1 MNEANTPGDGA
12 RTEAGASRSWIGRS
26 WIGRLVAA
34 DAAGVPKKKPAT
46 LTYGLDELPP
56 PVVTWVSAI
65 QHVGV
70 IAIFMVYPL
79 IIARQTGMTPD
90 QTTNMLQLDMVV
102 LAIAVFLQALPRGP
116 IGSRFLAPSSFS
128 GVYLAPTLLAI
139 KIGGLPLAWGM
150 TMFAGLMEVVLSR
163 VWWRLRPFIPPESA
177 GLVVFLV
184 GAIVGLAALRLLL
197 EDNAAGAL
205 TAADGIVAGG
215 ALAVMVGLNIWSKG
229 RLKLFCILIGM
240 VMGYFISAAV
250 GLLSVQDLVSAF
262 SRPPFA
268 VPSVSHLSWAFDW
281 SLAIPF
287 AVSGLAATM
296 NSTAVV
302 TTYQRL
308 TDAEWVRP
316 DMASIGRGLLGD
328 GISVAVAGLLGTYG
342 LTIAS
347 ANVGVVAATG
357 VASRLI
363 GFAVAAILMIVA
375 LQPALIGVLTIMPRP
390 VMASAMLF
398 TAVFITISGVQIIS
412 SRVLDGRRT
421 LVVGMGIMAFIVVS
435 VFPGAFAS
443 APAWAQPL
451 VTSPLVLAMLVAL
464 TLNLLFRLGI
474 RRKVEA
480 VVDPA
485 APDTKEISNFIERNA
500 GVWGARRDV
509 INRVEFAVQQAVEA
523 VIDACDVKGPIKIE
537 VSYDEFVIDA
547 VVTYAGASLEF
558 PTRPPST
565 EEMLETE
572 DGHRRLAG
580 FLIRRYAD
588 RMTSTTSGEQTVLR
602 LYFDH

>member
-1 MNEANTPGDGA
+1 
-12 RTEAGASRSWIGRS
+12 
-26 WIGRLVAA
+26 
-34 DAAGVPKKKPAT
+34 
-46 LTYGLDELPP
+46 
-56 PVVTWVSAI
+56 
-65 QHVGV
+65 
-70 IAIFMVYPL
+70 
-79 IIARQTGMTPD
+79 
-90 QTTNMLQLDMVV
+90 
-102 LAIAVFLQALPRGP
+102 
-116 IGSRFLAPSSFS
+116 
-128 GVYLAPTLLAI
+128 
-139 KIGGLPLAWGM
+139 
-150 TMFAGLMEVVLSR
+150 
-163 VWWRLRPFIPPESA
+163 
-177 GLVVFLV
+177 
-184 GAIVGLAALRLLL
+184 
-197 EDNAAGAL
+197 
-205 TAADGIVAGG
+205 
-215 ALAVMVGLNIWSKG
+215 
-229 RLKLFCILIGM
+229 
-240 VMGYFISAAV
+240 
-250 GLLSVQDLVSAF
+250 
-262 SRPPFA
+262 
-268 VPSVSHLSWAFDW
+268 
-281 SLAIPF
+281 
-287 AVSGLAATM
+287 
-296 NSTAVV
+296 
-302 TTYQRL
+302 
-308 TDAEWVRP
+308 
-316 DMASIGRGLLGD
+316 
-328 GISVAVAGLLGTYG
+328 
-342 LTIAS
+342 
-347 ANVGVVAATG
+347 
-357 VASRLI
+357 
-363 GFAVAAILMIVA
+363 MIVA

-443 APAWAQPL
+443 APTWAQPL

-523 VIDACDVKGPIKIE
+523 VIDACDVKGPIKID